1 MSCTASGTWGRTVG
15 TVLYNLIPVP
25 APYKFRICMD
35 QHDKNG
41 H

>member
-25 APYKFRICMD
+25 
-35 QHDKNG
+35 
-41 H
+41 